1 MVNPISKRTNQSNY
15 PLLQR
20 NFPFTAT
27 MNMPHQPLCHVAKAR
42 SSTFATR
49 PTTTSKVAQLR
60 RKRFFVLVRILLKRL
75 ERDDPEGYRR
85 AKEVS
90 VIAVPSNRS
99 SCRRMLLSLLFQLV
113 RRKQQRTYS
122 SQHIFGVILLHIH
135 CRSYENAQKRTVREP
150 LTSFHSSTPSIK
162 I

>member
-1 MVNPISKRTNQSNY
+1 
-15 PLLQR
+15 
-20 NFPFTAT
+20 

-42 SSTFATR
+42 SSTCATR

-90 VIAVPSNRS
+90 VIAFSPNRC
-99 SCRRMLLSLLFQLV
+99 SCTRMLLSLLFQLV
-113 RRKQQRTYS
+113 RRKQKNIFLTY
-122 SQHIFGVILLHIH
+122 IFGMILLDIH
-135 CRSYENAQKRTVREP
+135 RRSSENARKRTAREP